1 MTAEDTGEVIKLIKT
16 TTKEVFT
23 FFLSFSIFLI
33 NMLLYHCN
41 HMKRNL
47 KYVSDVQN
55 VLINNN
61 KLPISAS
68 SRASAVLSLGS
79 GTL

>member
-1 MTAEDTGEVIKLIKT
+1 
-16 TTKEVFT
+16 
-23 FFLSFSIFLI
+23 
-33 NMLLYHCN
+33 
-41 HMKRNL
+41 MKRNL